1 MHRITSLTAAI
12 AAAPRR
18 LTGKSRL
25 RRVGIALLA
34 GVAATG
40 AGLASQA
47 TAQPGTIKV
56 TGHLQTHIADV
67 VDCDAPTGVCFSG
80 DIAGVLS
87 GSIEGKVSTIAPTA
101 EPDVALLDAATTIHT
116 SDGDLHFAHEH
127 AVYRTTPDG
136 KGEFSW
142 LMQITSGTGRY
153 AGATGV
159 LRGTGLAPPAPG
171 ATTTSTY
178 VGEITLG

>member
-1 MHRITSLTAAI
+1 
-12 AAAPRR
+12 
-18 LTGKSRL
+18 L
-25 RRVGIALLA
+25 RRSGITLLA
-34 GVAATG
+34 GVALTG

-47 TAQPGTIKV
+47 TAQPGIIKV
-56 TGHLQTHIADV
+56 TGHLQTQIADV
-67 VDCDAPTGVCFSG
+67 VDCAAPTSLCFSG
-80 DIAGVLS
+80 NVHGVLS
-87 GSIEGKVSTIAPTA
+87 GSIEGKVNSIVPTA

-116 SDGDLHFAHEH
+116 HHGDLHFAHEH
-127 AVYRTTPDG
+127 AVYHTTPDG

-153 AGATGV
+153 AGATGF

-171 ATTTSTY
+171 ATTTSMY